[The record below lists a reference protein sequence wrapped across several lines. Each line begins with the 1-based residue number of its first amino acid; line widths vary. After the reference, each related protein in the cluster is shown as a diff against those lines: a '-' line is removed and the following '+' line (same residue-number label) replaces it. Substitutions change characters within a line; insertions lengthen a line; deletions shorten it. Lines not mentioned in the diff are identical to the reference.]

1 MLCFKKGGEL
11 MDAINERFIE
21 LRKAC
26 KKNQSDFAKVLGLSR
41 SGIADIETGR
51 RNVTEKHL
59 IMLSNWEEY
68 NVNIE
73 WLRTG
78 NGEMFLPNETD
89 ILETIRHEYH
99 LTDTQFKFV
108 SNFLRLPENEK
119 DIIFNFLSSV
129 FSDGTETVEDRI
141 EKELDAYRAELE
153 LEARRAGKSSVS
165 DTPGDDAIKEA

>member
-1 MLCFKKGGEL
+1 MES
-11 MDAINERFIE
+11 INERFIE

-26 KKNQSDFAKVLGLSR
+26 RKSQTDFSKVLGLSR
-41 SGIADIETGR
+41 SGVADIETGR

-68 NVNIE
+68 NVNID

-89 ILETIRHEYH
+89 ALEAIRQEYH
-99 LTDTQFKFV
+99 LTDQQFKFV

-119 DIIFNFLSSV
+119 DIIFNFLQSV
-129 FSDGTETVEDRI
+129 FDNGSTETVEDKI

-153 LEARRAGKSSVS
+153 LEARRAGKLSAS
-165 DTPGDDAIKEA
+165 DVPDENGVKEA